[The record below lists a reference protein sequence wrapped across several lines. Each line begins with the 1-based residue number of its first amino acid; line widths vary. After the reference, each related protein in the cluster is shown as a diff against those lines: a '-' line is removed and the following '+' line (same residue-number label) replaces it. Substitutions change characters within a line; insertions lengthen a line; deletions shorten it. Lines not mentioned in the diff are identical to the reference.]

1 LSETIKPKL
10 TLFYFSGSG
19 NTKYVAEKFSLQ
31 FLEKYGVELV
41 DIDEFDRL
49 RKGFGDDFAVAGV
62 IYPVH
67 ALNAPA
73 NVLNFL
79 KKSLPKGEGRK
90 FFIVKSPGDP
100 FFNGGATTEIRKILN
115 KNGYIVTHESL
126 VVMPA
131 NVFMRY
137 RDSFISKL
145 IEVADVKIAKASS
158 EIMNGT
164 VVLHKNPLW
173 MRFSTWFFSRLE
185 TFGASFFGKD
195 LKVNN
200 DCTKC
205 GLCMKICPKM
215 NITADKEGR
224 PRFGWKCMICMRCIY
239 KCPNNAISPRIMK
252 FFKVKNFY
260 KLSELQKP
268 SDLTNPTAFEKGF
281 GKYFGD

>member
-1 LSETIKPKL
+1 MSGTVKPKL

-31 FLEKYGVELV
+31 FLEKYCIDLV
-41 DIDEFDRL
+41 DIDQFDRL
-49 RKGFGDDFAVAGV
+49 GKGFDDDFSVAGV

-73 NVLNFL
+73 NVLEFL
-79 KKSLPKGEGRK
+79 KGSLPKGEGRK

-115 KNGYIVTHESL
+115 RNGYIVTHESL

-131 NVFMRY
+131 NVFMRF
-137 RDSFISKL
+137 RDEFISKL
-145 IEVADVKIAKASS
+145 LEVADVKIAKASS

-164 VVLHKNPLW
+164 VVLHRNPLW

-205 GLCMKICPKM
+205 GLCMKICPKE
-215 NITADKEGR
+215 NITADKEGK

-239 KCPNNAISPRIMK
+239 KCPVNAISPRTLR

-268 SDLTNPTAFEKGF
+268 SSFTNPTAFEKGYR
-281 GKYFGD
+281 KYFNG

>member
-1 LSETIKPKL
+1 MKSKL

-19 NTKYVAEKFSLQ
+19 NTKYVAEKFSLK
-31 FLEKYGVELV
+31 LSEKYSVELV
-41 DIDEFDRL
+41 DIDEFTR
-49 RKGFGDDFAVAGV
+49 FGKRFDNDFEKAGV

-73 NVLNFL
+73 NVLKFL
-79 KKSLPKGEGRK
+79 KSSLPKGEGRK

-100 FFNGGATTEIRKILN
+100 FFNGGATSEIRKILN

-131 NVFMRY
+131 NVFLRY
-137 RDSFISKL
+137 RDDFISKL
-145 IEVADVKIAKASS
+145 LEAAGSKIIKAAT
-158 EIMNGT
+158 EIMT
-164 VVLHKNPLW
+164 DTIILHRNPIW

-185 TFGASFFGKD
+185 TFGSRFFGKD
-195 LKVNN
+195 LKANN

-205 GLCMKICPKM
+205 GLCMNICPKE
-215 NITADKEGR
+215 NITPDTEGK

-239 KCPNNAISPRIMK
+239 KCPANAISPRIMK

-260 KLSELQKP
+260 KLSDLQKP

-281 GKYFGD
+281 GKYLGE

>member
-1 LSETIKPKL
+1 MSERIKPKL

-19 NTKYVAEKFSLQ
+19 NTEWVSEKFAAELSG
-31 FLEKYGVELV
+31 KYDVESV

-49 RKGFGDDFAVAGV
+49 GKRFDDDFAVAGV

-79 KKSLPKGEGRK
+79 KKSLPEGEARR

-100 FFNGGATTEIRKILN
+100 FFNGGATTEIRKIVN
-115 KNGYIVTHESL
+115 RNGYIVTHESL

-145 IEVADVKIAKASS
+145 LEVAEKKIRKAAL
-158 EIMNGT
+158 EIMEDKI
-164 VVLHKNPLW
+164 VLHRNPW
-173 MRFSTWFFSRLE
+173 WIRFSTWFFSRLE
-185 TFGASFFGKD
+185 TFGAPFFGKD
-195 LKVNN
+195 LKVSSA
-200 DCTKC
+200 CTKC
-205 GLCMKICPKM
+205 GLCVKVCPKG
-215 NITADKEGR
+215 NITQKSDGK
-224 PRFGWKCMICMRCIY
+224 PRFSWKCMICMRCIY
-239 KCPNNAISPRIMK
+239 KCPDNAISPFFFK

-268 SDLTNPTAFEKGF
+268 PNLTDPTAFEKGF
-281 GKYFGD
+281 GKYFNT

>member
-1 LSETIKPKL
+1 MTIKPKL

-19 NTKYVAEKFSLQ
+19 NTEWVAEKFSAELSGT
-31 FLEKYGVELV
+31 YRVELI
-41 DIDEFDRL
+41 DIDEFER
-49 RKGFGDDFAVAGV
+49 FGKRFDDDFEKAGV

-73 NVLNFL
+73 NVLKFL
-79 KKSLPKGEGRK
+79 KKSLPTGAGRK

-100 FFNGGATTEIRKILN
+100 FFNGGATTEIRKMLN

-145 IEVADVKIAKASS
+145 LEVAEKKIRKAGL
-158 EIMNGT
+158 EIMEDKI
-164 VVLHKNPLW
+164 VLHRNPW
-173 MRFSTWFFSRLE
+173 WIRFSTWISSRME
-185 TFGASFFGKD
+185 TAGSPMFGKD
-195 LKVNN
+195 LRVNN

-205 GLCMKICPKM
+205 GLCMKICPKG
-215 NITADKEGR
+215 NITADKEGK

-239 KCPNNAISPRIMK
+239 KCPDNAISPFFFK

-260 KLSELQKP
+260 KISNLQKP
-268 SDLTNPTAFEKGF
+268 SDLTDPTAFEKGF
-281 GKYFGD
+281 GKYFNS